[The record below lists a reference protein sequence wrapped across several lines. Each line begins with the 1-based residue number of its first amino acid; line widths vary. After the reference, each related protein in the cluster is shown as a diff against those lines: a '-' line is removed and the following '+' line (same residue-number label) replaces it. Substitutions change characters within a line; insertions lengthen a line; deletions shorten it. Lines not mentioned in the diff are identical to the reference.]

1 MSVSALNNTNYYIP
15 TISTKPASN
24 EAASASSAS
33 APAQVQQVDENNTKI
48 QATPDSYAAN
58 QQNTS
63 SNNSAQNNASS
74 NAPVYTGE
82 EMLSA
87 LNQDKQAQNSQTALS
102 SQTAQS
108 NQTAQSAQKQQ
119 AANTGEKVLTEEE
132 QKQVEELK
140 ARDTEVKTHEQA
152 HIAAGGS
159 YVRGGASYD
168 YQTGPDGKKYAVGG
182 EVSIDTSAVEG
193 DPQATINKAQVI
205 LKAALA
211 PAEPSGQDKAVA
223 SQARQMMASA
233 RKELMSEKINTN
245 SENTA
250 AATTTENSTTAA
262 NNNKNV
268 TESSNQESST
278 IDASALSQTSNTVE
292 AAANTNAGTNA
303 DTGTNAD
310 KPAPEAAQVQAP
322 TSAPASSENSK
333 TENKAPVTVDTAP
346 KMNTQSLKS
355 DSVNIPQVNV
365 AGSGLYQAFSNAG
378 MSPIKNANALMQVA
392 GSLISM
398 MA

>member
-24 EAASASSAS
+24 EAANVSSTS
-33 APAQVQQVDENNTKI
+33 APAQVQQVDENNTQI
-48 QATPDSYAAN
+48 QATPDSYAVN

-63 SNNSAQNNASS
+63 SNT
-74 NAPVYTGE
+74 PVYTGE

-87 LNQDKQAQNSQTALS
+87 LNHDKQAQNSQTAQS
-102 SQTAQS
+102 SQT
-108 NQTAQSAQKQQ
+108 TQSAQKQQ
-119 AANTGEKVLTEEE
+119 TTNTGEKVLTEEE

-140 ARDTEVKTHEQA
+140 ARDTEVRAHEQA

-159 YVRGGASYD
+159 YVRGGARYD

-233 RKELMSEKINTN
+233 RKELISEKINTN
-245 SENTA
+245 SENTTA
-250 AATTTENSTTAA
+250 AATTTENS
-262 NNNKNV
+262 
-268 TESSNQESST
+268 
-278 IDASALSQTSNTVE
+278 
-292 AAANTNAGTNA
+292 
-303 DTGTNAD
+303 
-310 KPAPEAAQVQAP
+310 

-333 TENKAPVTVDTAP
+333 TENKAPITVDTAP

>member
-24 EAASASSAS
+24 EAANAGSAS
-33 APAQVQQVDENNTKI
+33 APTQVQQVDENNTQI
-48 QATPDSYAAN
+48 QATPNSYAVN
-58 QQNTS
+58 QQNTL
-63 SNNSAQNNASS
+63 SNNSTQNNASS

-87 LNQDKQAQNSQTALS
+87 LNQDKQAQNSQTA
-102 SQTAQS
+102 
-108 NQTAQSAQKQQ
+108 QSAQKQQ
-119 AANTGEKVLTEEE
+119 TTNTGEKALTEEE

-140 ARDTEVKTHEQA
+140 ARDTEVRAHEQA

-159 YVRGGASYD
+159 YVRGGARYD

-250 AATTTENSTTAA
+250 ATTTENST
-262 NNNKNV
+262 
-268 TESSNQESST
+268 
-278 IDASALSQTSNTVE
+278 
-292 AAANTNAGTNA
+292 
-303 DTGTNAD
+303 
-310 KPAPEAAQVQAP
+310 P
-322 TSAPASSENSK
+322 APASSENSK

>member
-15 TISTKPASN
+15 NISTKPASN
-24 EAASASSAS
+24 EAANAGSAS
-33 APAQVQQVDENNTKI
+33 APAQVQQVDENNTQI
-48 QATPDSYAAN
+48 QATPDSYEVN

-87 LNQDKQAQNSQTALS
+87 LNQDKQAQNSQTAKS
-102 SQTAQS
+102 S
-108 NQTAQSAQKQQ
+108 QTAQSAQKQQ
-119 AANTGEKVLTEEE
+119 TTNTGEKVLTEEE

-140 ARDTEVKTHEQA
+140 ARDTEVRAHEQA

-159 YVRGGASYD
+159 YVRGGARYD

-250 AATTTENSTTAA
+250 DATTENSTTAA
-262 NNNKNV
+262 NNNKNA
-268 TESSNQESST
+268 TESSSQESSI

-292 AAANTNAGTNA
+292 VAANTNAGTNV
-303 DTGTNAD
+303 GT
-310 KPAPEAAQVQAP
+310 PAPEMAQTQ
-322 TSAPASSENSK
+322 APASSENSK

>member
-24 EAASASSAS
+24 EAANAGSAS
-33 APAQVQQVDENNTKI
+33 ALAQVQQVDENNTQI
-48 QATPDSYAAN
+48 QATPDSYEVN

-87 LNQDKQAQNSQTALS
+87 LNQDKQAQNSQTAQS
-102 SQTAQS
+102 SQT
-108 NQTAQSAQKQQ
+108 TQSAQKQQ
-119 AANTGEKVLTEEE
+119 TTNTGEKVLTEEE

-140 ARDTEVKTHEQA
+140 ARDTEVRAHEQA

-159 YVRGGASYD
+159 YVRGGARYD

-223 SQARQMMASA
+223 AQARQMMASA

-250 AATTTENSTTAA
+250 DATTENSTTAA
-262 NNNKNV
+262 NNNKNA

-292 AAANTNAGTNA
+292 AAADTNAGTNA
-303 DTGTNAD
+303 DT
-310 KPAPEAAQVQAP
+310 PAPEMAQTQVP
-322 TSAPASSENSK
+322 TFSPVSSENSK

-365 AGSGLYQAFSNAG
+365 AGSGLYQAFSSAG

>member
-24 EAASASSAS
+24 EAANASSAS
-33 APAQVQQVDENNTKI
+33 APTQVQQVDENNTQI

-82 EMLSA
+82 EMLSV
-87 LNQDKQAQNSQTALS
+87 LNQDKQAQNSQTAKS
-102 SQTAQS
+102 SQT
-108 NQTAQSAQKQQ
+108 TQSAQKQQ
-119 AANTGEKVLTEEE
+119 TTNTGEKVLTEEE

-140 ARDTEVKTHEQA
+140 ARDTEVRAHEQA

-159 YVRGGASYD
+159 YVRGGARYD
-168 YQTGPDGKKYAVGG
+168 YQTRPDGNKYAVGG

-245 SENTA
+245 SEKT
-250 AATTTENSTTAA
+250 AATTTENSTT
-262 NNNKNV
+262 
-268 TESSNQESST
+268 
-278 IDASALSQTSNTVE
+278 
-292 AAANTNAGTNA
+292 
-303 DTGTNAD
+303 
-310 KPAPEAAQVQAP
+310 
-322 TSAPASSENSK
+322 APASSENSK

>member
-24 EAASASSAS
+24 EAANVSSAS
-33 APAQVQQVDENNTKI
+33 APTQVQQVDENNTKI

-58 QQNTS
+58 QQNTL
-63 SNNSAQNNASS
+63 SNT
-74 NAPVYTGE
+74 PVYTGE

-87 LNQDKQAQNSQTALS
+87 LNQDKQAQNSQTAKS
-102 SQTAQS
+102 SQT
-108 NQTAQSAQKQQ
+108 TQSAQKQQ
-119 AANTGEKVLTEEE
+119 TTNTGEKVLTEEE

-140 ARDTEVKTHEQA
+140 ARDTEVKAHEQA

-159 YVRGGASYD
+159 YVRGGAKYD

-245 SENTA
+245 SENTTA
-250 AATTTENSTTAA
+250 AATTTENST
-262 NNNKNV
+262 
-268 TESSNQESST
+268 S
-278 IDASALSQTSNTVE
+278 AS
-292 AAANTNAGTNA
+292 
-303 DTGTNAD
+303 
-310 KPAPEAAQVQAP
+310 
-322 TSAPASSENSK
+322 ASSENSK

>member
-24 EAASASSAS
+24 EAANAGSAS
-33 APAQVQQVDENNTKI
+33 ALAQVQQVDENNTQI
-48 QATPDSYAAN
+48 QATPDSYEVN

-87 LNQDKQAQNSQTALS
+87 LNQDKQAQNSQTAKS
-102 SQTAQS
+102 SQT
-108 NQTAQSAQKQQ
+108 TQSAQKQQ
-119 AANTGEKVLTEEE
+119 TTNTGEKVLTEEE

-140 ARDTEVKTHEQA
+140 ARDTEVRAHEQA

-159 YVRGGASYD
+159 YVRGGARYD

-223 SQARQMMASA
+223 AQARQMMASA

-250 AATTTENSTTAA
+250 DATTENSTTAA
-262 NNNKNV
+262 NNNKNA

-292 AAANTNAGTNA
+292 TAANTNAGINA
-303 DTGTNAD
+303 DI
-310 KPAPEAAQVQAP
+310 PALEMAQTQAS
-322 TSAPASSENSK
+322 TSSPASSENSK

>member
-15 TISTKPASN
+15 TISTKSASN
-24 EAASASSAS
+24 EAANASSAS
-33 APAQVQQVDENNTKI
+33 ALAQVQQVDENNTQI
-48 QATPDSYAAN
+48 QATPDIYTVN

-87 LNQDKQAQNSQTALS
+87 LNQDKQAQNSQTAQS
-102 SQTAQS
+102 SQT
-108 NQTAQSAQKQQ
+108 TQSAQKQQ
-119 AANTGEKVLTEEE
+119 TTNTGEKVLTEEE

-140 ARDTEVKTHEQA
+140 ARDTEVKAHEQA

-159 YVRGGASYD
+159 YVRGGARYD

-250 AATTTENSTTAA
+250 ATTTENS
-262 NNNKNV
+262 
-268 TESSNQESST
+268 
-278 IDASALSQTSNTVE
+278 
-292 AAANTNAGTNA
+292 
-303 DTGTNAD
+303 
-310 KPAPEAAQVQAP
+310 

>member
-24 EAASASSAS
+24 EAANVSSAS
-33 APAQVQQVDENNTKI
+33 ALAQVQQVDENNTKI
-48 QATPDSYAAN
+48 QATPDSYAVN
-58 QQNTS
+58 QQNTL

-87 LNQDKQAQNSQTALS
+87 LNHDKQAQNSQTAKS
-102 SQTAQS
+102 SQTTQL
-108 NQTAQSAQKQQ
+108 AQKQQ
-119 AANTGEKVLTEEE
+119 TTNTGEKALTEEE

-140 ARDTEVKTHEQA
+140 ARDTEVRAHEQA

-159 YVRGGASYD
+159 YVRGGARYD

-250 AATTTENSTTAA
+250 ATTTENSTTET
-262 NNNKNV
+262 NNNTNTTK
-268 TESSNQESST
+268 SSNQENST

-303 DTGTNAD
+303 DT
-310 KPAPEAAQVQAP
+310 PAPEMAQTQAP
-322 TSAPASSENSK
+322 TSSPASSENSK